1 MKKGAL
7 FTTIGSI
14 IILIISFIAFVLPS
28 QLGSAQESTK
38 KVFGKYKSRE
48 IVYEKD
54 SDLVNNLQ
62 SIQNSFYNTYGRE
75 PDNSEFYNNFYN
87 AFKTTVSQYAYE
99 EAAKKAGY
107 VVSEETVNRD
117 LRAYF
122 IDETGNFSN
131 ELYRQTD
138 KDAIVRIKQQML
150 VAGYSNRVTE
160 DMFGTTSIGNSTLY
174 GLKESDAELDFLS
187 DFDSNQRAFNM
198 VSFDKSS
205 YPDEEILA
213 FANKNANLFTKY
225 NMSVVTFADKAAADK
240 AAKKLANGA
249 SFEDVAAEGNNSFC
263 DSEGKLVYP
272 YYYNYRLSM
281 ILNDSADLNTIAALS
296 KDAVSD
302 VIELTNGYAIFKNL
316 DADEKA
322 NFDDETTFRDVRT
335 YVTTYE
341 APMIEDYFIAKAN
354 EFKTLAA
361 STSFEDACT
370 ELGLTK
376 IDVPAF
382 SLNYGGSSFGTSV
395 NSSLPGLTFADT
407 NETFL
412 KAAFTLK
419 ENEISSP
426 IVMMDQSSGYVNVIQ
441 YVPTPQ
447 DDSSVDMKAFLA
459 YQIQSYDNIASA
471 NNLLK
476 SKFVTDNFRS
486 TYYGF

>member
-7 FTTIGSI
+7 FTTVGSI

-28 QLGSAQESTK
+28 QLGSGQESTK

-62 SIQNSFYNTYGRE
+62 SIQNNFYNTYGRE
-75 PDNSEFYNNFYN
+75 HDNSEFYQNFYN

-107 VVSEETVNRD
+107 VVSEETVNRE
-117 LRAYF
+117 LRSYF
-122 IDETGNFSN
+122 VDETGNFSKA
-131 ELYRQTD
+131 LYDETD

-150 VAGYSNRVTE
+150 QAGYSNRVTE
-160 DMFGTTSIGNSTLY
+160 DLFGTTSIGESSLY

-187 DFDSNQRAFNM
+187 NFDSNQRAFNM
-198 VSFDKSS
+198 ISLDKST
-205 YPDEEILA
+205 YPDEEVLA

-225 NMSVVTFADKAAADK
+225 NLSVITFSDKAAADK
-240 AAKKLANGA
+240 AAKKLANGT
-249 SFEDVAAEGNNSFC
+249 SFEEVAKEGFTSFC
-263 DSEGKLVYP
+263 DSEGKLIYP

-281 ILNDSADLNTIAALS
+281 ILNDSADLSKITALS

-302 VIELTNGYAIFKNL
+302 VIELTDGFAIFKNL
-316 DADEKA
+316 DAEEKA
-322 NFDDETTFRDVRT
+322 NFEDEATFKDVRT
-335 YVTTYE
+335 YVSSYE
-341 APMIEDYFIAKAN
+341 SPMIEDYFIAKAN
-354 EFKTLAA
+354 EFKSLAT
-361 STSFEDACT
+361 STSFDNACA

-395 NSSLPGLTFADT
+395 NSTLPGLTFADT

-412 KAAFTLK
+412 KTAFTLK
-419 ENEISSP
+419 ENEVSSP
-426 IVMMDQSSGYVNVIQ
+426 IVMTDQSAGCVIVLQ
-441 YVPTPQ
+441 YVPTTQ
-447 DDSSVDMKAFLA
+447 EDSSVDMKAFLA
-459 YQIQSYDNIASA
+459 YQIQSYDNIAAA

-476 SKFVTDNFRS
+476 SKFVTDNFRA
-486 TYYGF
+486 TYYGY